1 MRYTEITFEA
11 TDAAAVGIGIDK
23 TGCSLDGEPFTYCTS
38 PVS

>member
-11 TDAAAVGIGIDK
+11 TDAAAVGIDK